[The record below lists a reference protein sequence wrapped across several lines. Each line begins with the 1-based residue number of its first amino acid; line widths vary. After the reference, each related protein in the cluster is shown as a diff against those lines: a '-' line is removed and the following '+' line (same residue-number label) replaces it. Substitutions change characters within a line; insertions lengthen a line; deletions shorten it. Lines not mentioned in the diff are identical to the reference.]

1 MRIRKGNIAI
11 RSVTRLAAALITV
24 CLFIASCSVKNPL
37 VAKHESKVDYS
48 KPGSWVCFNEDGGS
62 KKEADCFLIC
72 PTVYVTRGKGKNMS
86 VNDPTVKPSFINA
99 VNAQKA
105 LYSDS
110 CAIYAPF
117 YSQASIEVYGL
128 PESEAG
134 IFFETAYAD
143 IENAFIHYLNNSGVR
158 RPLVLAGFSQGA
170 DMCIRLLKD
179 HGNDPEVK
187 NRLVKQN
194 KSITHDRIIS
204 ELTLGFWTTLFSK
217 RYNQY
222 KFQSVL
228 VKNVFQNCPK
238 SKRNIKNLQV
248 CVDEIR
254 ELRNRV
260 CHYENIIHYP
270 DITQKYKNIKICISW
285 ISVEISK
292 IIR

>member
-1 MRIRKGNIAI
+1 MEFFKNQVYIIKVNAKTEAEILKYISRIRLNSYSPNGTIKQQFSIYKKNIRLCKKFYPKLHYFEIIFRNAI
-11 RSVTRLAAALITV
+11 DDVLTR
-24 CLFIASCSVKNPL
+24 
-37 VAKHESKVDYS
+37 
-48 KPGSWVCFNEDGGS
+48 
-62 KKEADCFLIC
+62 
-72 PTVYVTRGKGKNMS
+72 YVN
-86 VNDPTVKPSFINA
+86 
-99 VNAQKA
+99 
-105 LYSDS
+105 
-110 CAIYAPF
+110 
-117 YSQASIEVYGL
+117 
-128 PESEAG
+128 
-134 IFFETAYAD
+134 
-143 IENAFIHYLNNSGVR
+143 
-158 RPLVLAGFSQGA
+158 GA
-170 DMCIRLLKD
+170 DWINVIPLDKD
-179 HGNDPEVK
+179 SRHKINEVK

-285 ISVEISK
+285 ISVDISK
-292 IIR
+292 IIH